1 LQRGVVTVCHNIVKY
16 EREPSASHHLL
27 VLQTVR
33 KQSCLNAA
41 RASPSTHVK
50 CHVNCAKDT
59 PSHLPPC
66 LPLNLPHPTL
76 LRPETHSF
84 THFIHTA
91 YTLGTHLRTARPSP
105 WIGSSA
111 PREASSMNLGIIFS
125 GNCRYRQGNSKQ
137 HVRTGERAASAA
149 QTQTAQHTRLQGLG
163 SSFSSTG
170 GA

>member
-1 LQRGVVTVCHNIVKY
+1 MQHGVVNVCYNIVKY
-16 EREPSASHHLL
+16 EHETSASRHLL

-59 PSHLPPC
+59 PSQPPACHSTSPTPPSSDQRHIHL
-66 LPLNLPHPTL
+66 
-76 LRPETHSF
+76 
-84 THFIHTA
+84 HTSH
-91 YTLGTHLRTARPSP
+91 TLGTHLRTARPSP

-111 PREASSMNLGIIFS
+111 PREARSMNLGIIFS

-137 HVRTGERAASAA
+137 HVRMGERAASAA
-149 QTQTAQHTRLQGLG
+149 QTQTAQHTRLQGLRAQVPAALVG
-163 SSFSSTG
+163 PET
-170 GA
+170 